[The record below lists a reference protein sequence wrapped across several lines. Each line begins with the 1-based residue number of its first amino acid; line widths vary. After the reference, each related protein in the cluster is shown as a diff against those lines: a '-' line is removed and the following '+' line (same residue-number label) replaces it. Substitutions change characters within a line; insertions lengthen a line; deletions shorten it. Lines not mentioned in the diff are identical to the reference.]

1 MATLAEQ
8 AIEAVHEV
16 YGRHD
21 GYRAVHSKGIV
32 CKGSFRAT
40 PDAAGL
46 TRAAHMQ
53 GDELPVVA
61 RFSNGGGN
69 PGHADFMPDGRG
81 FAVKFYLPD
90 GSRTDVVTLSA
101 PCFFVRTPEDFVRFT
116 RAGKPMRLTGQP
128 GPKMLA
134 WLATHRESW
143 AATRAF
149 LMSKPP
155 ASYATTRFNSIHAF
169 KWVDADGNARFVRY
183 SWLPQAG
190 ERSLGMREAKGRGAD
205 YLSQELEGRLAG
217 DGVRFDLVVQLAK
230 PGDPTDDPTA
240 AWPPDRDTI
249 KVGELALT
257 ALETGRDRD
266 GDVLVFD
273 PTRVTD
279 GIELSDDP
287 ILRFRSHAYSVS
299 VNERSGVAR
308 GAEAEPG
315 AVVEPA

>member
-1 MATLAEQ
+1 
-8 AIEAVHEV
+8 
-16 YGRHD
+16 
-21 GYRAVHSKGIV
+21 
-32 CKGSFRAT
+32 
-40 PDAAGL
+40 
-46 TRAAHMQ
+46 
-53 GDELPVVA
+53 
-61 RFSNGGGN
+61 
-69 PGHADFMPDGRG
+69 
-81 FAVKFYLPD
+81 
-90 GSRTDVVTLSA
+90 
-101 PCFFVRTPEDFVRFT
+101 
-116 RAGKPMRLTGQP
+116 
-128 GPKMLA
+128 
-134 WLATHRESW
+134 
-143 AATRAF
+143 
-149 LMSKPP
+149 
-155 ASYATTRFNSIHAF
+155 
-169 KWVDADGNARFVRY
+169 
-183 SWLPQAG
+183 
-190 ERSLGMREAKGRGAD
+190 
-205 YLSQELEGRLAG
+205 
-217 DGVRFDLVVQLAK
+217 VRFDLVVQLAK